1 MGFMKSG
8 LQDLVLTNGSKI
20 AVIGAGPAGA
30 FFSLFAAQMASNMG
44 LEVSV
49 LLFDG
54 KDFTRAGPKGCN
66 LCAGVIAETLVERL
80 KRRGVVLPEG
90 KVQRKI
96 EGYYLQVKAG
106 SFLLRH
112 PGGKKQITTVFR
124 GNGPRFSVTEDNVSF
139 DDYLLDHVRHRGIK
153 LVAETVQRVEYPSD
167 PGDLVKVICG
177 SRDDES
183 TFEVDLVVGA
193 FGLNTDLMRKIQ
205 NLNFGYKP
213 PRTFN
218 ARCIE
223 IRLNSSFIQKQF
235 GDNIFVYNWGAAQ
248 GMLFAGIIPKKDYIT
263 INVIGKRDVKR
274 GDVLEFLDLL
284 VARGKLPK
292 ERSRSMQV
300 CQCAPS
306 VPTTAAKRPYHH
318 RLVIIGDASCSRYYK
333 NGIESAF
340 ETAKY
345 AAETAFNRGLSSFA
359 FKSGYFS
366 RVKRMIRDNFYGKI
380 LFKIY
385 DLVYDRTFLSQV
397 LLKVVLDEERRGKAK
412 YMREVLWNM
421 YTGNI
426 PYGRI
431 LLKFSHPVLQ
441 WRLLITTFELGF
453 VRVRSK
459 LLERRK

>member
-1 MGFMKSG
+1 MKSG

-30 FFSLFAAQMASNMG
+30 FFSLFAAQLASNMG

-54 KDFTRAGPKGCN
+54 KDFTRTGPKGCN

-124 GNGPRFSVTEDNVSF
+124 GNGPRFSVIEDNVSF

-153 LVAETVQRVEYPSD
+153 LVAKTVQRVEYPSD

-193 FGLNTDLMRKIQ
+193 FGLNTDMMRKIQ

-235 GDNIFVYNWGAAQ
+235 GDNIFVYNWSAAQ
-248 GMLFAGIIPKKDYIT
+248 GMMFAGIIPK
-263 INVIGKRDVKR
+263 R
-274 GDVLEFLDLL
+274 
-284 VARGKLPK
+284 
-292 ERSRSMQV
+292 
-300 CQCAPS
+300 
-306 VPTTAAKRPYHH
+306 TTL
-318 RLVIIGDASCSRYYK
+318 RLTLS
-333 NGIESAF
+333 ES
-340 ETAKY
+340 E
-345 AAETAFNRGLSSFA
+345 
-359 FKSGYFS
+359 
-366 RVKRMIRDNFYGKI
+366 M
-380 LFKIY
+380 
-385 DLVYDRTFLSQV
+385 
-397 LLKVVLDEERRGKAK
+397 
-412 YMREVLWNM
+412 
-421 YTGNI
+421 
-426 PYGRI
+426 
-431 LLKFSHPVLQ
+431 
-441 WRLLITTFELGF
+441 
-453 VRVRSK
+453 
-459 LLERRK
+459 